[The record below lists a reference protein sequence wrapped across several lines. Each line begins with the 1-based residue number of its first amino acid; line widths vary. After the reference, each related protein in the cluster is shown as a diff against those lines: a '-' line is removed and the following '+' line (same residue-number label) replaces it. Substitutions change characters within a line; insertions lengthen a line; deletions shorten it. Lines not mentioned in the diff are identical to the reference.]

1 MFIETFPKHSIIWYK
16 INMETPKI
24 TITDNAAVQIAR
36 LIALEDVSGV
46 LRLRISVSGGGCSGF
61 QYHFTLDNAQ
71 TPDDQIFLKNDTA
84 VIIDE
89 ISLSLLSESVVD
101 YVEDLTSAQF
111 VIKNPNATASC
122 GCGNSFSI

>member
-1 MFIETFPKHSIIWYK
+1 MTIPNII
-16 INMETPKI
+16 
-24 TITDNAAVQIAR
+24 ITDSAASRTAY
-36 LIALEDVSGV
+36 LISQETSQGSLVLP

-61 QYHFTLDNAQ
+61 QYHFILDDIQ
-71 TPDDQIFLKNDTA
+71 TPDDQLFEKNGVA
-84 VIIDE
+84 IIIDE
-89 ISLSLLSESVVD
+89 ISLGLMSDAIID

>member
-1 MFIETFPKHSIIWYK
+1 MPSIV
-16 INMETPKI
+16 
-24 TITDNAAVQIAR
+24 ITDSAVDRVAH
-36 LIALEDVSGV
+36 LISQEASLEACPGDSLP

-61 QYHFTLDNAQ
+61 QYNFILDGAQ
-71 TPDDQIFLKNDTA
+71 TADDQLFEKNGIA

-89 ISLSLLSESVVD
+89 ISLGLMSDAIID

-122 GCGNSFSI
+122 GCGNSFTI

>member
-16 INMETPKI
+16 TNMETPKI

-36 LIALEDVSGV
+36 LIALEDVSEA

-122 GCGNSFSI
+122 GCGNSFSV